1 MNQLKLR
8 KKIKGRKPKFVQQ
21 GSQNLVRVKSVWRH
35 PRGKHSKLREH
46 KKAKGF
52 MPTAGYG
59 SPRSVRFLHPSG
71 FAEVMVRNVNDLS
84 SIRPDKQACRIAA
97 SVGRKKRIE
106 IMKKSNEMKIKVLNP
121 LKIEEKK
128 A

>member
-1 MNQLKLR
+1 MKR
-8 KKIKGRKPKFVQQ
+8 KKPTFVQQ

-46 KKAKGF
+46 KKHKGF

-71 FAEVMVRNVNDLS
+71 FAEVMVNNVNDLN
-84 SIRPDKQACRIAA
+84 SIKPDKQACRIAA
-97 SVGRKKRIE
+97 SVGKKKRMD

>member
-8 KKIKGRKPKFVQQ
+8 RSIKRKKPEFIQQ
-21 GSQNLVRVKSVWRH
+21 GGRNLVRLKKSWKH

-52 MPTAGYG
+52 APMPGYG
-59 SPRSVRFLHPSG
+59 SPASVRGLHPSG
-71 FAEVMVRNVNDLS
+71 FQEVMVSNVNDLQK
-84 SIRPDKQACRIAA
+84 IMPEKQACRICA
-97 SVGRKKRIE
+97 SVGRKKRME
-106 IMKKSNEMKIKVLNP
+106 IMKKSAEMKIKVLNP
-121 LKIEEKK
+121 LVIEEKK

>member
-8 KKIKGRKPKFVQQ
+8 KKMKAKKPAFLQQ
-21 GSQNLVRVKSVWRH
+21 GGQNLKRLKEAWRH

-46 KKAKGF
+46 KKHKGF
-52 MPTAGYG
+52 MPQPGYG

-71 FAEVMVRNVNDLS
+71 FQDIIVNNVSDLNN
-84 SIRPDKQACRIAA
+84 INPEKQACRIAA
-97 SVGRKKRIE
+97 SVGKKKRME

-121 LKIEEKK
+121 LKVEEKK